1 MIVLRKCFQVLIVK
15 SENDGDAKS
24 IRNANDFLITDE
36 QYEAFIERHKDQK
49 SLVKEP
55 NHVMK
60 SSYLILDEYMRFLD
74 KGDDNKYIESDSILQ
89 VDVDTALSQI
99 NWDVDSFQ
107 TRNGVYDWSNE
118 FSKCVCCSY
127 VRSLDW

>member
-1 MIVLRKCFQVLIVK
+1 MISRKCFQVLLVK

-24 IRNANDFLITDE
+24 IRNASDFLITDE

-74 KGDDNKYIESDSILQ
+74 KGDDNKYKESESILQ

-107 TRNGVYDWSNE
+107 ARNGVYDWTNE
-118 FSKCVCCSY
+118 FSKSECSAHDP
-127 VRSLDW
+127 SLDW